1 MTLEAA
7 VAHLAAMEAQRTR
20 ALELVRVVAE
30 THEQALGAYNEAAKQ
45 MQAALEAVI
54 LAANPESRVVKRPAV
69 LADELRDLDD
79 VGGH

>member
-20 ALELVRVVAE
+20 ALEIVRAIAE
-30 THEQALGAYNEAAKQ
+30 THEQALSAYNEAAKQ
-45 MQAALEAVI
+45 MHAALEAAI
-54 LAANPESRVVKRPAV
+54 LAAQPESRVVKRPAV